1 MALSNDDIERIA
13 QWREDN
19 RPEPAIYFVRCGDFI
34 KIGWSASW
42 YKRIQNLKVG
52 NPYPVE
58 TLLVIGRPEIF
69 EKTMH
74 AEFASL
80 HHRGEWFRDDPR
92 IRDYIEERKHE
103 CWHRAGRKK

>member
-1 MALSNDDIERIA
+1 MTLSQDEIDRIDR
-13 QWREDN
+13 WRQAN
-19 RPEPAIYFVRCGDFI
+19 RPEPAIYFVKCGDFI

-42 YKRIQNLKVG
+42 YARIRRLKVD
-52 NPYPVE
+52 NPYPIE

-80 HHRGEWFRDDPR
+80 RHRGEWFKDDPR
-92 IRDYIEERKHE
+92 IRAYIEERKGE
-103 CWHRAGRKK
+103 CWHRAGRRK